1 MSEQRLTK
9 VTVKEICDKYP
20 DKVIKKTDGTPLTY
34 ERGKN
39 VVLQLDTCK
48 IIFTEKGK
56 DGVL

>member
-9 VTVKEICDKYP
+9 VTIKEICDKYP
-20 DKVIKKTDGTPLTY
+20 DKVIKKADGTPLTY

-48 IIFTEKGK
+48 IIFTEKG
-56 DGVL
+56 